1 MDISHV
7 QFSALPLRYVAKQQR
22 LAYHRQ
28 NMDWPDGHP
37 IPLMETK
44 LMKYTPFFETKLSQ
58 IALGCDHYGAAI
70 PEKTALAQLD
80 VFFDQGGNLLDTA
93 HIYGQDTE
101 GGPSTSEQV
110 LGTWLRSNRNRNQM
124 VVATKGCHPYKED
137 MNRGRIT
144 YKDMMGDIQRSL
156 DQLQC
161 DSVDI
166 WFFHRDDPSMGADEI
181 IDMGSTLVDKG
192 LVKHLGASN
201 WTTKRI
207 EEANVWAKKN
217 NKSEFAISEV
227 QWSLAHCTP
236 DTWGDDTL
244 VCMNETERAWY
255 EKYNFPV
262 MAFASQAKGLFSKL
276 IEGKGESLSQRAR
289 ERFLT
294 EINLA
299 IVPRCKALAEELEV
313 TPAALCMAYLT
324 SQKNPT
330 IAIAG
335 SSKVSQITETL
346 GGADLVLTSSQ
357 VAYLR

>member
-1 MDISHV
+1 
-7 QFSALPLRYVAKQQR
+7 
-22 LAYHRQ
+22 
-28 NMDWPDGHP
+28 
-37 IPLMETK
+37 
-44 LMKYTPFFETKLSQ
+44 MKYTPFFETQLSQ

-70 PEKTALAQLD
+70 AEKIALAQLD
-80 VFFDQGGNLLDTA
+80 VFFEQGGNLLDTA
-93 HIYGQDTE
+93 HIYGQDKE
-101 GGPSTSEQV
+101 GGPSSSEQV
-110 LGTWLRSNRNRNQM
+110 LGKWLRSNKNRKEM
-124 VVATKGCHPYKED
+124 VVATKGCHPYKDD
-137 MNRGRIT
+137 MSRGRIT

-156 DQLQC
+156 DQLQS

-166 WFFHRDDPSMGADEI
+166 WFFHRDDLSMGADEI
-181 IDMGSTLVDKG
+181 IDMGNILVDKA

-207 EEANVWAKKN
+207 EEANTWAKKH
-217 NKSEFAISEV
+217 NKSQFVISEI

-236 DTWGDDTL
+236 ETWGDDTL
-244 VCMNETERAWY
+244 VCMNESERAWY
-255 EKYNFPV
+255 EKHNMPV

-276 IEGKGESLSQRAR
+276 IEGNAESLSERAR

-294 EINLA
+294 ETNLA
-299 IVPRCKALAEELEV
+299 IVPRCKALAEELRV

-324 SQKNPT
+324 SQQNPT

-346 GGADLVLTSSQ
+346 GGSDLTLTPDQ

>member
-1 MDISHV
+1 
-7 QFSALPLRYVAKQQR
+7 
-22 LAYHRQ
+22 
-28 NMDWPDGHP
+28 
-37 IPLMETK
+37 
-44 LMKYTPFFETKLSQ
+44 MKYTPFFETKLSQ

-80 VFFDQGGNLLDTA
+80 VFFEQGGNLLDTA
-93 HIYGQDTE
+93 IIYGQDKE
-101 GGPSTSEQV
+101 GGPSTSERV
-110 LGTWLRSNRNRNQM
+110 LGTWLRSNKNRNQM

-137 MNRGRIT
+137 MSRSRINE
-144 YKDMMGDIQRSL
+144 KDMMGDIQRSL
-156 DQLQC
+156 DQLQS

-181 IDMGSTLVDKG
+181 IDMGSMLVEKG

-207 EEANVWAKKN
+207 EQANSWAKKH
-217 NKSEFAISEV
+217 NKSEFVISEI

-236 DTWGDDTL
+236 ETWGDDTL

-255 EKYNFPV
+255 EEHNFPV

-276 IEGKGESLSQRAR
+276 IGGKGESLSERAR

-299 IVPRCKALAEELEV
+299 IVPRCKELSEELGR
-313 TPAALCMAYLT
+313 TPASLCMAYLT

-335 SSKVSQITETL
+335 SSRVSQITETL
-346 GGADLVLTSSQ
+346 GGSDLILSPSQ
-357 VAYLR
+357 IAYLR

>member
-1 MDISHV
+1 
-7 QFSALPLRYVAKQQR
+7 
-22 LAYHRQ
+22 
-28 NMDWPDGHP
+28 
-37 IPLMETK
+37 
-44 LMKYTPFFETKLSQ
+44 MKYTPFFETKLSQ

-80 VFFDQGGNLLDTA
+80 IYYSQGGNLLDTA
-93 HIYGQDTE
+93 HIYGQEKE
-101 GGPSTSEQV
+101 GGPSSSEQV
-110 LGTWLRSNRNRNQM
+110 LGKWLRSNKTRNKM
-124 VVATKGCHPYKED
+124 VLATKGCHPYKDD
-137 MNRGRIT
+137 MSRGRIT

-156 DQLQC
+156 DQLQS

-166 WFFHRDDPSMGADEI
+166 WFFHRDDPSMGSDEI
-181 IDMGSTLVDKG
+181 IDMGNILVDKG
-192 LVKHLGASN
+192 LVKHLGVSN
-201 WTTKRI
+201 WTTRRI
-207 EEANVWAKKN
+207 EEANTWAKDH
-217 NKSEFAISEV
+217 NKKEFVISEI

-236 DTWGDDTL
+236 ETWGDDTL

-255 EKYNFPV
+255 ENHNFPV

-276 IEGKGESLSQRAR
+276 IAGKGESLSERAR

-299 IVPRCKALAEELEV
+299 IVPRCKALSEELEV
-313 TPAALCMAYLT
+313 TAAALCMAYLT

-346 GGADLVLTSSQ
+346 GGADLTLTPSQ
-357 VAYLR
+357 IAFLR

>member
-1 MDISHV
+1 
-7 QFSALPLRYVAKQQR
+7 
-22 LAYHRQ
+22 
-28 NMDWPDGHP
+28 
-37 IPLMETK
+37 
-44 LMKYTPFFETKLSQ
+44 MKYTPFFETQLSQ

-70 PEKTALAQLD
+70 AEKIALAQLD
-80 VFFDQGGNLLDTA
+80 VFFEQGGNLLDTA
-93 HIYGQDTE
+93 HIYGQDKE
-101 GGPSTSEQV
+101 GGPSSSEQV
-110 LGTWLRSNRNRNQM
+110 LGKWLRSNRNRKEM
-124 VVATKGCHPYKED
+124 VVATKGCHPYKDD
-137 MNRGRIT
+137 MSRGRIT

-156 DQLQC
+156 DQLQS

-166 WFFHRDDPSMGADEI
+166 WFFHRDDLSMGADEI
-181 IDMGSTLVDKG
+181 IDMGNILVDKA

-207 EEANVWAKKN
+207 EEANTWAKKH
-217 NKSEFAISEV
+217 NKSQFVISEI

-236 DTWGDDTL
+236 ETWGDDTL
-244 VCMNETERAWY
+244 VCMNESERAWY
-255 EKYNFPV
+255 EKHNMPV

-276 IEGKGESLSQRAR
+276 IEGNAESLSERAR

-294 EINLA
+294 ETNLA
-299 IVPRCKALAEELEV
+299 IVPRCKALAEELRV

-324 SQKNPT
+324 SQQNPT

-346 GGADLVLTSSQ
+346 GGSDLTLTPDQ